1 MPQLKKD
8 MQLKENVTESVTEN
22 IDEPEI
28 EYTAGMRM

>member
-28 EYTAGMRM
+28 EYPAGIRM